1 MGGGTARPDAINALA
16 ASAAAAAVGGDT
28 LVVTAEARA
37 LAAARRCANE
47 DFSVGLLCA
56 SGLVAGVA
64 GLAEGFSIAG
74 ERSLPFSVAGERGE
88 EDEEDEEDASDAGD
102 EEGTVAPEED
112 EGNADAVAVD
122 LLSLSSCAAVIESSL
137 AAAPSLIGSVMTSF
151 SWFFLPLMP
160 SLPLMLL
167 SVGFDVPLVLNLF
180 ALALLGACGTGLTV
194 GGAPGSCSP

>member
-16 ASAAAAAVGGDT
+16 ASAAAAVGGDT

-47 DFSVGLLCA
+47 DFSVDLLCA

-64 GLAEGFSIAG
+64 GLAERFSTAG
-74 ERSLPFSVAGERGE
+74 ERLLPVSVAGERG
-88 EDEEDEEDASDAGD
+88 EEDEEDASDAGD
-102 EEGTVAPEED
+102 EEGTVAAEED
-112 EGNADAVAVD
+112 EGDADAVAVD
-122 LLSLSSCAAVIESSL
+122 LLSLSSCAALIESSL
-137 AAAPSLIGSVMTSF
+137 AAAPALIGSVMTSF

-180 ALALLGACGTGLTV
+180 ALTLLWACGTGLTV